1 MIVFVL
7 GYAYMRNHICLW
19 KASSGAEVA
28 FLGHS
33 SGILTD
39 VQDFSTVLP
48 WKQIL
53 RQAVRAMEISSEQTG
68 N

>member
-39 VQDFSTVLP
+39 VHRLQHSFALEANP
-48 WKQIL
+48 
-53 RQAVRAMEISSEQTG
+53 QTSCPCDG
-68 N
+68 DQF